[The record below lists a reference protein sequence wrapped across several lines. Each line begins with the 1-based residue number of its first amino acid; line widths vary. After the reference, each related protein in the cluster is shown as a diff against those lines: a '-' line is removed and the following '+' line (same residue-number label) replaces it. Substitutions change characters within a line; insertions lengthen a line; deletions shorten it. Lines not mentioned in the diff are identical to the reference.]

1 MSNIASTGSAIEKH
15 EVTCDLASK
24 RKRAERDVLPFF
36 RFKHSERSEESPFA
50 FEVDSEMFRSAH
62 DMTYCEILI
71 KGDSKNQEFEN

>member
-36 RFKHSERSEESPFA
+36 RFKLRIVILSAEKNPHSHLRLIQRCFA
-50 FEVDSEMFRSAH
+50 LLN
-62 DMTYCEILI
+62 MT
-71 KGDSKNQEFEN
+71 F